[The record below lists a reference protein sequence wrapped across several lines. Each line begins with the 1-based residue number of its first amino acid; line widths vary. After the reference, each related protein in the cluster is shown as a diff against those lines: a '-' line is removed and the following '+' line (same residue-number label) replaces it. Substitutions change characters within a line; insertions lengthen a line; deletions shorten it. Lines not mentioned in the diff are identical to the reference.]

1 MIIVR
6 FFYKKAIIKLII
18 NLLIVRFYQV
28 PITHKNT
35 MLFYAH
41 SISC

>member
-18 NLLIVRFYQV
+18 DLLIVRFYQV

-35 MLFYAH
+35 MRFYAH

>member
-18 NLLIVRFYQV
+18 NLLIVRLYQLPV
-28 PITHKNT
+28 THKKT
-35 MLFYAH
+35 TKDGGL
-41 SISC
+41 

>member
-18 NLLIVRFYQV
+18 DLLIVRFYQLSV
-28 PITHKNT
+28 THKNT
-35 MLFYAH
+35 MRFYAH
-41 SISC
+41 SFSC

>member
-35 MLFYAH
+35 MRFYAH

>member
-18 NLLIVRFYQV
+18 NLLIVRFYQLPV
-28 PITHKNT
+28 THKNT
-35 MLFYAH
+35 TQCYAH